1 MSNVLSVSNNDY
13 ILQTGDLVKIVK
25 EVKYVGGSTIKVNAL
40 YFVKETWDTTSGD
53 IVLQKKTEQYD
64 FVMQPSNV
72 NKVLNF
78 DSVDKQNEKSYYG
91 ASI

>member
-1 MSNVLSVSNNDY
+1 MSKVLSVSNNDY
-13 ILQTGDLVKIVK
+13 ILQKGDLVKIVK
-25 EVKYVGGSTIKVNAL
+25 EVNYVGSSTIKVNAL
-40 YFVKETWDTTSGD
+40 YFVKETWDTTNGN

-64 FVMQPSNV
+64 FSMPPSYV

-78 DSVDKQNEKSYYG
+78 DSIDKENEKSYYG

>member
-40 YFVKETWDTTSGD
+40 YFVKETWDTTNGD

-78 DSVDKQNEKSYYG
+78 YSIDKQNEKSYYG